1 MFAINLLPI
10 ILMLINTPKDAYVKW
25 RSGITFIFVLSYISL
40 FLYTL
45 KAPLNLKGTLMKY
58 DFIVIILVLLWILTK
73 PYSLIIIKKF
83 NLVEF
88 DVVYRMI
95 CLLLAWYYI
104 RFRHINLTFQFSL
117 EWKLWLVTIIITI
130 ALILVNLFVVYKM
143 RLYRL
148 CFVENI
154 DIPKFLIVSVYMFYF
169 VALNQEFI
177 FRGLVFSYF
186 GQFLSENFSATLI
199 GSSVLFGLIH
209 WTYAGWK
216 MVVVASIAG
225 VGYGLVYHL
234 TGNLFFPVISHTITN
249 VFWKMCL
256 RSSS

>member
-1 MFAINLLPI
+1 MLAINLLPI

-25 RSGITFIFVLSYISL
+25 RFGITFIFVLFYISL

-45 KAPLNLKGTLMKY
+45 KAPLNHKGALTKY
-58 DFIVIILVLLWILTK
+58 DFIIIILIALWILTK

-95 CLLLAWYYI
+95 CLLVAWYYI
-104 RFRHINLTFQFSL
+104 RFRHINFIFQFSL
-117 EWKLWLVTIIITI
+117 EWRQWLVTLIITI
-130 ALILVNLFVVYKM
+130 ALILVSLFLVYKM
-143 RLYRL
+143 KLYQL
-148 CFVENI
+148 CFVGNI
-154 DIPKFLIVSVYMFYF
+154 GIRKILIITVYMFYF
-169 VALNQEFI
+169 VALSQEYI

-186 GQFLSENFSATLI
+186 DQFLPGNYFAMLI
-199 GSSVLFGLIH
+199 GSSVLFGLVH

-216 MVVVASIAG
+216 MVVVATIAG
-225 VGYGLVYHL
+225 IGYGLVYQL
-234 TGNLFFPVISHTITN
+234 TGNLFFPVISHTLAN
-249 VFWKMCL
+249 VFWKICL